1 MDGNRSGSQRFD
13 LTFDDVCDCIFEIF
27 DENKRF
33 CRYPIDYRLLADT
46 DMGHVKSYVEHPV
59 GSVGYRFSRM
69 RERVGV
75 KSLLE
80 HMLSDG
86 RVRNDD
92 AVMTILQAFHE
103 NAHVWQ
109 HSVGY
114 MQPPERS
121 TFEMDHM
128 ARMHVISAYVPEY
141 GKMAYKIDPAEI
153 MANQYACSKI
163 RGFVNEKASA
173 DPRYACLDV
182 DGPVVGFCNRL
193 YGMSWLNVDFGN
205 TAENAA
211 DALSDMFVRTPGRK
225 VIWPDTIKQLYGCT
239 QVGSKMQALLDNE
252 GLMSAVFSAETGVE
266 ESDALCKYVGNI
278 CPEALR
284 STLSIRNTY
293 LPNTARGKIERM
305 VGIILHVEPQEFMD
319 LYNFDDKD
327 GPDGLPL

>member
-1 MDGNRSGSQRFD
+1 MDGNLSGSQRFD

-92 AVMTILQAFHE
+92 AVMAIFQAFHE

-114 MQPPERS
+114 VQPPERS

-128 ARMHVISAYVPEY
+128 ARMHVIWPGCMLSAR
-141 GKMAYKIDPAEI
+141 M
-153 MANQYACSKI
+153 C
-163 RGFVNEKASA
+163 
-173 DPRYACLDV
+173 
-182 DGPVVGFCNRL
+182 
-193 YGMSWLNVDFGN
+193 
-205 TAENAA
+205 
-211 DALSDMFVRTPGRK
+211 
-225 VIWPDTIKQLYGCT
+225 
-239 QVGSKMQALLDNE
+239 
-252 GLMSAVFSAETGVE
+252 
-266 ESDALCKYVGNI
+266 
-278 CPEALR
+278 
-284 STLSIRNTY
+284 RNTEKWHIRSI
-293 LPNTARGKIERM
+293 LPRSWQISTRVLKYGA
-305 VGIILHVEPQEFMD
+305 L
-319 LYNFDDKD
+319 
-327 GPDGLPL
+327 